1 MTEHDFAACEEQAL
15 VWFTRGLDA
24 PLSADQQRQLQ
35 DWLDA
40 RPEHAEAYARVQ
52 NLWQA
57 DSFEQA
63 LRDLETDL
71 AAPPSPVPVP
81 VPVPVGASSLA
92 KARKAGPE
100 KNRWLPWATAAA
112 ILLTLGTWLGDL
124 PLRLQADYLTAI
136 GEQKRITLADGSR
149 ILLGS
154 NSALATDIG
163 ADHRNLRL
171 LRGDLYLEAAHDTQ
185 RPLRIKA
192 DDALVEVVGTR
203 FSVSLRD
210 DDVAVAVDEGRVRLS
225 SSAGE
230 TSLLDAGTWQHLRHG
245 RLAERHAQGSA
256 DQHGWTE
263 GRLIFQDRPLAEVL
277 KELGR
282 QRVAPILLF
291 GEAGKLRVSGNYKLD
306 DPEAVVTA
314 LARLGNAQLT
324 RLPGGVLIV
333 H

>member
-24 PLSADQQRQLQ
+24 PLSAEQQRQLQ

-40 RPEHAEAYARVQ
+40 RPEHAAAYARVQ
-52 NLWQA
+52 DLWQA

-71 AAPPSPVPVP
+71 ATTSPS
-81 VPVPVGASSLA
+81 VGASSLA
-92 KARKAGPE
+92 KARKAGPDTP
-100 KNRWLPWATAAA
+100 RWLPWASAAA
-112 ILLTLGTWLGDL
+112 IVLALGTWLGDL
-124 PLRLQADYLTAI
+124 PLRLQADYLTAT
-136 GEQKRITLADGSR
+136 GEQQRITLADGSTL
-149 ILLGS
+149 LLGS
-154 NSALATDIG
+154 NSAVAADIS

-171 LRGDLYLEAAHDTQ
+171 LRGDLYLEAAHDTL

-210 DDVAVAVDEGRVRLS
+210 KGVAVAVDQGRVRLS
-225 SSAGE
+225 NATGD
-230 TSLLDAGTWQHLRHG
+230 TSLLDAGTWQHLRDG
-245 RLAERHAQGSA
+245 RLAERHGQGSA
-256 DQHGWTE
+256 EQHGWTE
-263 GRLIFQDRPLAEVL
+263 GRLIFQDRPLADVL

-306 DPEAVVTA
+306 DPEAVVAA
-314 LARLGNAQLT
+314 LARLGNARLT
-324 RLPGGVLIV
+324 RLPGGILIV

>member
-15 VWFTRGLDA
+15 VWFTRSLDA
-24 PLSADQQRQLQ
+24 PLSADQQRRLQ

-40 RPEHAEAYARVQ
+40 RPEHAEAWARVHD
-52 NLWQA
+52 LWQA

-63 LRDLETDL
+63 LRELESNL
-71 AAPPSPVPVP
+71 ATTPH
-81 VPVPVGASSLA
+81 PVGTSSLA
-92 KARKAGPE
+92 KARKTGPA
-100 KNRWLPWATAAA
+100 KSRWLPWATAAT

-124 PLRLQADYLTAI
+124 PLRLQADYLTAT
-136 GEQKRITLADGSR
+136 GEQQRITLADGSR
-149 ILLGS
+149 LLLGS
-154 NSALATDIG
+154 NSALAADIG
-163 ADHRNLRL
+163 TDHRNLRL
-171 LRGDLYLEAAHDTQ
+171 LRGDLYLEAAHDSQ

-192 DDALVEVVGTR
+192 DEALVEVVGTR
-203 FSVSLRD
+203 FSVGLRD
-210 DDVAVAVDEGRVRLS
+210 DAVTVAVDEGRVRLS
-225 SSAGE
+225 NAAGD
-230 TSLLDAGTWQHLRHG
+230 TSLLDAGSWQHLRHG
-245 RLAERHAQGSA
+245 RLAERHGQGGA

-306 DPEAVVTA
+306 DPETVVAA